1 MNEIV
6 ILEFLIE
13 FNTFFYR
20 FFVIYIILQQKGE
33 NSLLVGNLSYKN
45 VQQELLKEGIIRIYV
60 NVN

>member
-20 FFVIYIILQQKGE
+20 FFCYLYYFATKRE

>member
-20 FFVIYIILQQKGE
+20 FFCYLYYFATKREKFPTGWKFK
-33 NSLLVGNLSYKN
+33 L
-45 VQQELLKEGIIRIYV
+45 
-60 NVN
+60 

>member
-20 FFVIYIILQQKGE
+20 FFVIYIILQQKGK